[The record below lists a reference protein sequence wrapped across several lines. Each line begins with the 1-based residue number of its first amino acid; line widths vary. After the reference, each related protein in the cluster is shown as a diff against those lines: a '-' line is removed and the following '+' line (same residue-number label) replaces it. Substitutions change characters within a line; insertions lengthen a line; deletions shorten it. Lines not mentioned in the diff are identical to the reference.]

1 MQIDSQNG
9 TTFLVKEEINLWYLI
24 LLLWRHKIQ
33 IAIVTTIFAIGSV
46 WFALRTPD
54 IYLADVT
61 VATVGSDGRSA
72 RAPLGRLGEL
82 ASLTGI
88 SLPSA
93 ENTATNIAMIQSRIF
108 MMSFIDENNLLPILY
123 EKSWDK
129 ETKEWSLKDG
139 QKPPSLQK
147 AFKKFSGLIEIIH
160 DRKTGLVTLNVRW
173 YNPELAAE
181 WANKIITKANSYLRE
196 KAINEAQESIEF
208 LKKQISETNEIV
220 LQNQM
225 YALLQKELQT
235 VKLASVRKD
244 FAFNVID
251 PAIVPEVKNAPKRSS
266 ICILGTIIGAIFGA
280 ITVLI
285 RHFTRR
291 T

>member
-9 TTFLVKEEINLWYLI
+9 TTFIVKEEVNLWYLI
-24 LLLWRHKIQ
+24 RLLWHHKIQ

-61 VATVGSDGRSA
+61 VATVASDGRAA

-88 SLPSA
+88 SLA
-93 ENTATNIAMIQSRIF
+93 TGENTATNIAMIQSRIF
-108 MMSFIDENNLLPILY
+108 MMNFIDENNLVPILY
-123 EKSWDK
+123 EKIWD
-129 ETKEWSLKDG
+129 EENEEWLLKDG
-139 QKPPSLQK
+139 QRPPSLQK
-147 AFKKFSGLIEIIH
+147 AFKKFKALTEIIH
-160 DRKTGLVTLNVRW
+160 DRKTGLITLNVRW
-173 YNPELAAE
+173 YEPALAAE
-181 WANKIITKANSYLRE
+181 WANKIITKANAYLRE

-208 LKKQISETNEIV
+208 LKKQINETNEIV

-251 PAIVPEVKNAPKRSS
+251 PAIVPEVKHAPKRSS
-266 ICILGTIIGAIFGA
+266 ICILGTLIGAVFGA

-285 RHFTRR
+285 RHFARKK
-291 T
+291 